1 MLDLIR
7 KGENNQAPT
16 EVILQDLAT
25 MVGGPRE
32 DYTKVISGVLG
43 SNGHKLSKTKIIL
56 PNTSALRV
64 GKVKIFYEKH
74 VCGFLIRS
82 GWFGIV
88 LEVS

>member
-56 PNTSALRV
+56 RMRFDFCMKNMFA
-64 GKVKIFYEKH
+64 
-74 VCGFLIRS
+74 
-82 GWFGIV
+82 
-88 LEVS
+88 VS

>member
-64 GKVKIFYEKH
+64 GKVKSQIILNDLSAY
-74 VCGFLIRS
+74 
-82 GWFGIV
+82 
-88 LEVS
+88 LEP